1 MFLLLCNSDGHC
13 WILFILLKLARK
25 SLKQMKWVLL
35 LMYLCYYDLN
45 SYLHHSIPRYQKSKY
60 IFKIHSLFALDIHL
74 LENVELR
81 PTRLYSTI
89 FLAYVWIDPFVQRL
103 PFVFLLSGSAKFR
116 HNGCQSSWW
125 IWTGGTIVNYTHIFT
140 VVM

>member
-35 LMYLCYYDLN
+35 LMYLCYFDLN
-45 SYLHHSIPRYQKSKY
+45 SYRNLSIPSYWNTTLNMKCRFFLQN
-60 IFKIHSLFALDIHL
+60 I
-74 LENVELR
+74 ELR
-81 PTRLYSTI
+81 PTNLSSTI
-89 FLAYVWIDPFVQRL
+89 FLAYVWIDPFVLRL
-103 PFVFLLSGSAKFR
+103 PFVVLLSESAKFR

-125 IWTGGTIVNYTHIFT
+125 SWTGGTIVNYTHIFT

>member
-35 LMYLCYYDLN
+35 LMYLCYYNLN
-45 SYLHHSIPRYQKSKY
+45 SYWNPSILRYQKPKY
-60 IFKIHSLFALDIHL
+60 NYTSLDIHFL
-74 LENVELR
+74 QNVELR
-81 PTRLYSTI
+81 PTNVSSTI
-89 FLAYVWIDPFVQRL
+89 FLAYVWIDPLEQRL
-103 PFVFLLSGSAKFR
+103 LFVVLLSGSAKFR